1 MTTAVRP
8 APGEYAPYYA
18 RYIDLVPDGPVV
30 EALRRQ
36 ITETQ
41 TLLRGLSAE
50 QAAFRD
56 APGKWSV
63 TEVVGHLADAER
75 IFAYRAL
82 RFARGDATHLPGF
95 DESAYAAQAGFG
107 ARLLAEVLAELVA
120 VRAATVA
127 LYSGFDEAALGRR
140 GIANDVPVS
149 VRAIAW
155 IIAGHEIHHRTILRE
170 RYLAAAP

>member
-1 MTTAVRP
+1 
-8 APGEYAPYYA
+8 
-18 RYIDLVPDGPVV
+18 
-30 EALRRQ
+30 
-36 ITETQ
+36 
-41 TLLRGLSAE
+41 
-50 QAAFRD
+50 
-56 APGKWSV
+56 
-63 TEVVGHLADAER
+63 
-75 IFAYRAL
+75 
-82 RFARGDATHLPGF
+82 
-95 DESAYAAQAGFG
+95 
-107 ARLLAEVLAELVA
+107 VLAELVA